1 MLNLEE
7 ALIGWMMMIEERCVV
22 GIDYST
28 SSPSICINVGQDIDF
43 HYLTTVQKNVKITE
57 EGRFTFAG
65 THLPKFSLKI
75 QQYDFIA
82 KWAMGVLDLYRI
94 HHVFIEDYAFGATGK
109 VFHIGENTGLLK
121 YRLYKRD
128 YSFQMVAPTMV
139 KKFAT
144 QKGNANKEMMLDQFN
159 MENNIDLREVIG
171 TKTENP
177 ISDIVDSYYVWH
189 YAYVHTTPHIPEE
202 VIQVIQP

>member
-1 MLNLEE
+1 
-7 ALIGWMMMIEERCVV
+7 MIEERCVV

>member
-1 MLNLEE
+1 
-7 ALIGWMMMIEERCVV
+7 
-22 GIDYST
+22 
-28 SSPSICINVGQDIDF
+28 
-43 HYLTTVQKNVKITE
+43 
-57 EGRFTFAG
+57 
-65 THLPKFSLKI
+65 
-75 QQYDFIA
+75 
-82 KWAMGVLDLYRI
+82 MGVLDLYRI

-177 ISDIVDSYYVWH
+177 ISDIVDSYYVWQ
-189 YAYVHTTPHIPEE
+189 YAYVHTTPHVPEE
-202 VIQVIQP
+202 VIQVIRP

>member
-1 MLNLEE
+1 V
-7 ALIGWMMMIEERCVV
+7 LIGWMMKIKKRCVA

-28 SSPSICINVGQDIDF
+28 SSPSICINVGQEIDF
-43 HYLTTVQKNVKITE
+43 HYCTTVQKNVKITE
-57 EGRFTFAG
+57 DGRFTFAG

-82 KWAMGVLDLYRI
+82 KWAMGVLDLYDI

-177 ISDIVDSYYVWH
+177 ISDIVDSYYVWQ
-189 YAYVHTTPHIPEE
+189 YAYVHTTPHVPEE
-202 VIQVIQP
+202 VIQVIQPEMM